1 METENK
7 IKKGTA
13 LYRPF
18 LLCKNEPLNE
28 VEIKKILK
36 SFKKHIDK
44 LHLTV
49 YNVKFFTK
57 KRRKSLTNKGRR
69 AKLILPNKS
78 SPKTHYNE
86 IVKTAKRVRTFE
98 KYFKEEY
105 SFDAFNNSTGSGGRL
120 RV

>member
-44 LHLTV
+44 LHLKV

-57 KRRKSLTNKGRR
+57 K
-69 AKLILPNKS
+69 
-78 SPKTHYNE
+78 
-86 IVKTAKRVRTFE
+86 
-98 KYFKEEY
+98 
-105 SFDAFNNSTGSGGRL
+105 
-120 RV
+120 